1 MSSSSNNI
9 RNILFR
15 GCPYLIQTNGMYEN
29 NSSLSRPIS
38 RGVFINH
45 GFNHIGF
52 GHYPSVGEIVKR
64 ARLYDG
70 DNPGE
75 TFNNLYLGD
84 TIWASTISAEFSL
97 NDGRRKVVKPLVEL
111 LKRGIF
117 DQESREPR
125 SDIEERAMRYSVVCD
140 NHLLNYVV
148 ELHQKVGLPRD
159 PCCDHADMSSSGV
172 RSRPSVMPW
181 SWWWIV
187 RLGSWRGWTHMSR
200 IWQVRW
206 R

>member
-1 MSSSSNNI
+1 
-9 RNILFR
+9 
-15 GCPYLIQTNGMYEN
+15 MYEN

-38 RGVFINH
+38 RGTFVNH
-45 GFNHIGF
+45 GFDRTSF

-64 ARLYDG
+64 ACLYDG

-84 TIWASTISAEFSL
+84 AIWASAISAEFSL
-97 NDGRRKVVKPLVEL
+97 NDGWREVVKPLVEL

-117 DQESREPR
+117 DRESREPR
-125 SDIEERAMRYSVVCD
+125 SDIEERAMRYSAVCD

-148 ELHQKVGLPRD
+148 ELHQKVGLSRD

-172 RSRPSVMPW
+172 RSLPSVTPW
-181 SWWWIV
+181 SWSLIA
-187 RLGSWRGWTHMSR
+187 RLGS
-200 IWQVRW
+200 
-206 R
+206 